1 MPLPSS
7 LADRDY
13 YVLDYLDY
21 EWGGDEGGGGYDD
34 GYVQGE
40 ETAVSRVE
48 KLAMDH
54 QHVVHQHRAA
64 EVHTDAP
71 RAV

>member
-1 MPLPSS
+1 M
-7 LADRDY
+7 
-13 YVLDYLDY
+13 LDYLDY
-21 EWGGDEGGGGYDD
+21 TTDYDWGDDEGWGYDD

-54 QHVVHQHRAA
+54 QHVVHQHRAE